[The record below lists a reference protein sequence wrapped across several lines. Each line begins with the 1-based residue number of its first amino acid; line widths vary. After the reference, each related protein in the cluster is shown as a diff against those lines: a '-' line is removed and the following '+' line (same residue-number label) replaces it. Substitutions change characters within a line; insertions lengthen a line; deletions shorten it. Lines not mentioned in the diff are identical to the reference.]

1 MFYVESRKSF
11 QFKFQFERHFNY
23 KPNHFFL

>member
-1 MFYVESRKSF
+1 MFYVESRKRF

-23 KPNHFFL
+23 KPNHFIL